1 MKKVYGNSL
10 VCKVIKYVI
19 HFKRELNIS
28 SLHGWTML
36 PQEDKLLNKISLPDM
51 EYLFMSY
58 SLVKEA
64 SEEAET
70 TSTIATVLVACN
82 N

>member
-1 MKKVYGNSL
+1 M
-10 VCKVIKYVI
+10 
-19 HFKRELNIS
+19 
-28 SLHGWTML
+28 
-36 PQEDKLLNKISLPDM
+36 PDM

-70 TSTIATVLVACN
+70 TSTIATVLVAYN
-82 N
+82 NY